1 MAMVRLSEGIGVAFN
16 LAYTWLYLNGILP
29 LGYAFAGLG
38 AVALGGACWQRNL
51 QAETALHGFYLVMA
65 GVGAWL
71 VGQGDWSPQH
81 HGLGAHILGLALG
94 VVCWGLAVPFLK
106 GRGSSMPILDA
117 FTTVFSVVGTWW
129 MIQGDPANW
138 LYWIIID
145 VVSIFLYAKRGMPW
159 GAFLFAVYTLLAVDG
174 WFDGVAW
181 FTLT

>member
-16 LAYTWLYLNGILP
+16 LAYTWLYLNGTLP

-38 AVALGGACWQRNL
+38 AVAMGWACWQRNL

-71 VGQGDWSPQH
+71 VGQEDWTPNTMAWAPTF
-81 HGLGAHILGLALG
+81 LDWPWAPCAGAWL
-94 VVCWGLAVPFLK
+94 CRFLK
-106 GRGSSMPILDA
+106 RRGSSMPVLDA

-138 LYWIIID
+138 LYWIVID

-174 WFDGVAW
+174 WFDGISW

>member
-1 MAMVRLSEGIGVAFN
+1 MG
-16 LAYTWLYLNGILP
+16 W
-29 LGYAFAGLG
+29 
-38 AVALGGACWQRNL
+38 ACWKRNL

-71 VGQGDWSPQH
+71 VGQKTWSIQH
-81 HGLGAHILGLALG
+81 HGLGAHVVGLGLG
-94 VVCWGLAVPFLK
+94 VVCWALVVPVLK
-106 GRGSSMPILDA
+106 KRGSSMPMLDA

-138 LYWIIID
+138 LYWIVID

-174 WFDGVAW
+174 WFDGISW
-181 FTLT
+181 FTLTG